1 MEHDSLLASPNDDNN
16 GRKQQ
21 KGSTTPLLVVV
32 STAIL
37 LLGLVFY
44 GGDYLGSPRALGV
57 GSTDAHLRHGEMVM
71 TNAAAALS
79 LSTSLVGSGTA
90 ASDLKTLTIAVD
102 DDKLIDGLLSGWL
115 PKGGGNAG
123 DDVIPIGDSC
133 PADGRVTDTNLNNN
147 CATPPGLDHG
157 VCLGWYSSRENT
169 RDIYCQTGQP
179 GAFCDDTFDC
189 VKPPGLDH
197 PVCRKPDKSD
207 YHTCQSGTSGAD
219 CGQTFDCVIPTG
231 LNHAVCRNNKCQ
243 S

>member
-21 KGSTTPLLVVV
+21 KGSTTPLLVMV

-44 GGDYLGSPRALGV
+44 GGDYLGSPRAVGV
-57 GSTDAHLRHGEMVM
+57 GSTD
-71 TNAAAALS
+71 
-79 LSTSLVGSGTA
+79 
-90 ASDLKTLTIAVD
+90 
-102 DDKLIDGLLSGWL
+102 
-115 PKGGGNAG
+115 G